1 MKKLIAGFMTALMA
15 LLTVTTPVL
24 AATALGDYPGF
35 LAGADGTLDAYV
47 VIGSDAA
54 VSDVVGAVDLASRLA
69 EVGEATVTEDCPGS
83 AAAVDGISKDTITI
97 NRGYLDNFFPGN
109 VRSFHLDKL
118 KTTTYSWNGAN
129 YDYYEDIALGNDQIY
144 TTHDFST
151 SGINGTQSM
160 VVPTDV
166 LKYRYVFKKAI
177 NLTSKSSLGT
187 IASPEYTYPINIELL
202 GKTFQI
208 VGLGLNQVKM
218 LSGSVGTATAT
229 TPVVYGDYSVYS
241 DLGDSGGTWARVIVK
256 DSAGNTVATE
266 VINDDSD
273 KSLTSLSLTIKV
285 TAVRALTDGT
295 VVGTDVVVGALNA
308 IEKTYPASCDISGT
322 GTSDYKF
329 PGETEWCI
337 QAAAIG
343 GTTASGDI
351 DVNDRIEVVYKPSTT
366 QYIKMTATDP
376 SVTLPNGYGNVGF
389 IGWNYDTWAT
399 LTFTPVTGK
408 VGYWDDGMTGASN
421 ITQAASNLAGIE
433 IASDVA
439 GSIVDPN
446 NANGYDKAYILFN
459 YTLTSGFYPV
469 MVGFWDSVNSR
480 IAVDLSDNIYY
491 QVIGAADTNFTFN
504 FTLSYSNGAAV
515 GDQQFL
521 NITIMDPANTSTTVN
536 GVGSGAESY
545 FGDFYIGRSGSYNNS
560 VLINYVNKT
569 TTWST
574 TAAPQFRLY
583 TTSTGQA
590 KDVQVYSTDTSGV
603 EQKSDAGIA
612 TQDVVADSGAVVV
625 APATYSG
632 SDKVLVKIPAQVLY
646 AKMYI
651 GELGGTTAGSE
662 VSYTSYPS
670 VPVTSAIAKLD
681 TEMSALK
688 TAKHVVLVG
697 GPCINDLV
705 AELATAGKFT
715 YSCDSW
721 PGRDFGLIEAIDDG
735 FATGKVALVV
745 AGTRADDTRVATSAL
760 QLFDTKLTGQTAA
773 SVEVTGTVGAPVVA

>member
-83 AAAVDGISKDTITI
+83 SAAVDGISKDTITI

-118 KTTTYSWNGAN
+118 KTGTYSWNGAN

-144 TTHDFST
+144 TSHDFST

-177 NLTSKSSLGT
+177 NLTSKSGLGT
-187 IASPEYTYPINIELL
+187 LASPEYTYPINIELL

-376 SVTLPNGYGNVGF
+376 SVSLPNDYGKVGF

-560 VLINYVNKT
+560 VMINYVNKT

-603 EQKSDAGIA
+603 EQKSDIGIA

-715 YSCDSW
+715 YSCASW

>member
-1 MKKLIAGFMTALMA
+1 
-15 LLTVTTPVL
+15 
-24 AATALGDYPGF
+24 
-35 LAGADGTLDAYV
+35 
-47 VIGSDAA
+47 
-54 VSDVVGAVDLASRLA
+54 
-69 EVGEATVTEDCPGS
+69 
-83 AAAVDGISKDTITI
+83 
-97 NRGYLDNFFPGN
+97 
-109 VRSFHLDKL
+109 
-118 KTTTYSWNGAN
+118 
-129 YDYYEDIALGNDQIY
+129 
-144 TTHDFST
+144 
-151 SGINGTQSM
+151 
-160 VVPTDV
+160 
-166 LKYRYVFKKAI
+166 
-177 NLTSKSSLGT
+177 
-187 IASPEYTYPINIELL
+187 
-202 GKTFQI
+202 
-208 VGLGLNQVKM
+208 
-218 LSGSVGTATAT
+218 
-229 TPVVYGDYSVYS
+229 
-241 DLGDSGGTWARVIVK
+241 
-256 DSAGNTVATE
+256 
-266 VINDDSD
+266 
-273 KSLTSLSLTIKV
+273 
-285 TAVRALTDGT
+285 
-295 VVGTDVVVGALNA
+295 
-308 IEKTYPASCDISGT
+308 
-322 GTSDYKF
+322 
-329 PGETEWCI
+329 
-337 QAAAIG
+337 
-343 GTTASGDI
+343 
-351 DVNDRIEVVYKPSTT
+351 
-366 QYIKMTATDP
+366 MTATDP
-376 SVTLPNGYGNVGF
+376 SVSLPNDYGKVGF
-389 IGWNYDTWAT
+389 IGWNYDTWTT

-560 VLINYVNKT
+560 VMINYVNKT

-603 EQKSDAGIA
+603 EQKSDIGIA

-705 AELATAGKFT
+705 DELATAGKFT
-715 YSCDSW
+715 YSCASW
-721 PGRDFGLIEAIDDG
+721 PGRDFGLIEAIDDA

-745 AGTRADDTRVATSAL
+745 AGTRADDTRIATSAL
-760 QLFDTKLTGQTAA
+760 QMYDTKLAGQTAA